1 MTESVFLEATPAI
14 NATLSKLREMGV
26 RLSLDDFGTGY
37 SSLSYL
43 RRIAF
48 DKIKIDQSFVRD
60 LPQERGAAAIVS
72 AIIDMATS
80 LDMTITAEGVETDAQ
95 RACLLEQG
103 CHEFQGYLFSKPL
116 PAEQAA
122 ALARSRQLLPAAVRA
137 A

>member
-1 MTESVFLEATPAI
+1 
-14 NATLSKLREMGV
+14 
-26 RLSLDDFGTGY
+26 
-37 SSLSYL
+37 
-43 RRIAF
+43 
-48 DKIKIDQSFVRD
+48 
-60 LPQERGAAAIVS
+60 
-72 AIIDMATS
+72 MATS